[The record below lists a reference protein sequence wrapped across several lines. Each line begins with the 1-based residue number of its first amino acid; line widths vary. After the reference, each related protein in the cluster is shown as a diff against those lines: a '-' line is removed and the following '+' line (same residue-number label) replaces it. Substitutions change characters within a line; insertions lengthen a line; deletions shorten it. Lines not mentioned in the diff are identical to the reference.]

1 LLLHERSQANTA
13 TASSN
18 FNSCNS
24 ANLSTTPGKQ
34 GRMSVIK
41 PTHSPGTLESSMK
54 KAVEAPIHA
63 VEVVESQLIGGDMKL
78 DSVVK
83 SLDTTMGRTTNSSGP
98 DVKYF
103 AEN

>member
-1 LLLHERSQANTA
+1 
-13 TASSN
+13 
-18 FNSCNS
+18 
-24 ANLSTTPGKQ
+24 
-34 GRMSVIK
+34 
-41 PTHSPGTLESSMK
+41 MK